1 MRLMAQQYDFE
12 LLRRL
17 VPDAVG
23 TPGRRRFRLIA
34 ENERET
40 AFLWLEKEQLQA
52 LGMAVDQ
59 LLTPIKPL
67 WSRNLE
73 TTTEAQSAPQ
83 GGPAA
88 VEIQVGRLGLGYD
101 ESAKLF
107 ILIAHDAEA
116 ESEDQPTFRCMISR
130 GQLAHLSESIQAL
143 SAAGRPRC
151 PLCGNPI
158 DTEPH
163 FCPGSNG
170 HSHHE

>member
-1 MRLMAQQYDFE
+1 MARQYDFE
-12 LLRRL
+12 LVRRL

-23 TPGRRRFRLIA
+23 APGRRKFRLIA
-34 ENERET
+34 ENDRET

-52 LGMAVDQ
+52 LGLAVDQ

-67 WSRNLE
+67 WSRSE
-73 TTTEAQSAPQ
+73 EPSVEPPPPAPK

-101 ESAKLF
+101 EGAKLF
-107 ILIAHDAEA
+107 ILIAHDVEA
-116 ESEDQPTFRCMISR
+116 ESEDQPTFRCQVSR

-143 SAAGRPRC
+143 SASGRPRC

-158 DTEPH
+158 ESEPH